1 MKKSL
6 APASSPLAAA
16 WLMNDFPCPPL
27 VVGTFVPVTFP
38 AVVRVLNPFTGT
50 GGQKVTWA
58 ALAREL
64 GVGLD
69 GTANGE
75 RLCLDYEAKT
85 GEKIYIDFGTLDYE
99 VASALADVL
108 GRHTATPD
116 KCYFAVWTG
125 YSGIRKDLAGAPV
138 VKLPPERE
146 MYLLE
151 GPITAAAEAI
161 DEQPSRRSLRWW
173 PADHAWCVGNDLY
186 ADSVYVAGSTECV
199 STLMDDPRLE
209 TYVVRHSDVHPGVY
223 AA

>member
-6 APASSPLAAA
+6 APASSPSAAG
-16 WLMNDFPCPPL
+16 WLMNDLQGPRL

-38 AVVRVLNPFTGT
+38 AVVRVLYPFTGT

-64 GVGLD
+64 GVSLD

-125 YSGIRKDLAGAPV
+125 YSGIRNDLAGAPV
-138 VKLPPERE
+138 VKLSPERE

-151 GPITAAAEAI
+151 
-161 DEQPSRRSLRWW
+161 RRLR
-173 PADHAWCVGNDLY
+173 PDKKAYEVKD
-186 ADSVYVAGSTECV
+186 
-199 STLMDDPRLE
+199 TLR
-209 TYVVRHSDVHPGVY
+209 
-223 AA
+223 